1 MAKSLLPKH
10 IIKSIVQIIVAGLQ
24 PIKRLWKSIMRKK
37 QLDRDKK
44 DTASHARHL

>member
-1 MAKSLLPKH
+1 MAKSLLQKL
-10 IIKSIVQIIVAGLQ
+10 IIRNIVEMIVAGLQ